1 MKKRRIREIITQK
14 VPDWES
20 AEHSFNPVMAESK
33 PPPAREYSSVAEGAE
48 VLEAGPGLPGSCN
61 VSSVKHQFILEGT

>member
-1 MKKRRIREIITQK
+1 
-14 VPDWES
+14 
-20 AEHSFNPVMAESK
+20 MAESK

-61 VSSVKHQFILEGT
+61 VSSVKHQFILEGM